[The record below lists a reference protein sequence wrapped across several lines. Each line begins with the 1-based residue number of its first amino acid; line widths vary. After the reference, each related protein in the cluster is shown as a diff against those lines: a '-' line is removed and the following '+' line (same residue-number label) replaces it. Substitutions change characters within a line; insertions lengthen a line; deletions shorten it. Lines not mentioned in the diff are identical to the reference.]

1 VTPASSAAISLAR
14 RYTSTPAGAF
24 AACEQRVESDNAR
37 SVPRLVIVGAS
48 FTAGVGPGSTGRSWA
63 VVLAR
68 MLGAD
73 AVVSGVPG
81 AGYVRAGASRQGPVG
96 AMLSRLDLR
105 TIGPGLVIVQA
116 GHDDIGEPAIS
127 VSNQVTRA
135 ISFIHAEDPRARIAL
150 ITVFRGHTR
159 WSAAVRTDRAITS
172 AATAARRGVII
183 LDPLTGR
190 WTYQHISDGL
200 HPTAAGDVT
209 IARDVAAAL
218 RARGVL
224 PGPPTAGNRS
234 PVICVAPGP
243 RPGSRPGH
251 PERKLKVRPANSG
264 FKPIFSIVPILG
276 VRASAGPS
284 PA

>member
-1 VTPASSAAISLAR
+1 MKPVLRSGFARIIAGATAAGLVAAGCLLLVRPSSGSPSPPPTAAVSVAR
-14 RYTSTPAGAF
+14 RYTGTPAGAF

-63 VVLAR
+63 VALTR

-105 TIGPGLVIVQA
+105 AIRPGLVIVQA
-116 GHDDIGEPAIS
+116 GHDDIGVPT
-127 VSNQVTRA
+127 VLVRKQVTRTIA
-135 ISFIHAEDPRARIAL
+135 FIHAEDPRARIAL

-159 WSAAVRTDRAITS
+159 WSSAVRTDRAITS
-172 AATAARRGVII
+172 AAAATREGVII

-218 RARGVL
+218 RARGVP
-224 PGPPTAGNRS
+224 PGPLTAGDRS
-234 PVICVAPGP
+234 PVIC
-243 RPGSRPGH
+243 
-251 PERKLKVRPANSG
+251 
-264 FKPIFSIVPILG
+264 IL
-276 VRASAGPS
+276 RES
-284 PA
+284 